1 MKGIMSEHN
10 RPYESDEPWQPSH
23 AAPSEPGSFTPPRHG
38 GPSEHSAPSQWAAPS
53 PQPAEQQGGQ
63 PGQPWGH
70 PQSPDPQSAQAAGAF
85 PAQAAPAQPSHAAN
99 PARPDGLAPGLLD
112 TPFETDAAAGIDL
125 TKIYG
130 DGQTRVTA
138 LDSVHVRFTR
148 GTFTAI
154 MGPSG
159 SGKSTLMH
167 CLAGLDRITSG
178 RVFLAGQEIS
188 GLPDSKLTTLR
199 RDNVGFIFQSF
210 NLLPMLTAEE
220 NIRLPLDLAGRKPDK
235 ALWDQLVTGLGIADR
250 LKHRPSELSGGQQQ
264 RVACARAMITKP
276 HVVFAD
282 EPTGALDSKSGANLL
297 TYLRHCVDDL
307 GQTIIM
313 VTHDAKAASYADRA
327 LMLLDGR
334 IVDDITSP
342 TAEAVNE
349 AMAGLEG

>member
-1 MKGIMSEHN
+1 MSDHD
-10 RPYESDEPWQPSH
+10 RPYESDEPQHSLDH
-23 AAPSEPGSFTPPRHG
+23 TIPSEPGSFEPPRYG
-38 GPSEHSAPSQWAAPS
+38 TSSEWSGDSLRPIG
-53 PQPAEQQGGQ
+53 EQDREL
-63 PGQPWGH
+63 GQPWGLQAPA
-70 PQSPDPQSAQAAGAF
+70 PQPPHTAKPF
-85 PAQAAPAQPSHAAN
+85 PAHPFNTATPAQ
-99 PARPDGLAPGLLD
+99 RGGLAPGLLN
-112 TPFETDAAAGIDL
+112 TPIETDAAAGMQLI
-125 TKIYG
+125 KIFG
-130 DGQTRVTA
+130 EGETRVTA
-138 LDSVHVRFTR
+138 LNSISVRFTR

-178 RVFLAGQEIS
+178 QVFLAGMEIS
-188 GLPDSKLTTLR
+188 NLPDAKLTTLR

-220 NIRLPLDLAGRKPDK
+220 NILLPLDLAGRKPDR
-235 ALWDQLVTGLGIADR
+235 ALWDQLITGLGISDR

-297 TYLRHCVDDL
+297 GYLRHCVDDL

-334 IVDDITSP
+334 IVDDIASP
-342 TAEAVNE
+342 TAESVSE

>member
-1 MKGIMSEHN
+1 MSDHD
-10 RPYESDEPWQPSH
+10 RPYESDEPQHSLDH
-23 AAPSEPGSFTPPRHG
+23 TIPSEPGSFEPPRYG
-38 GPSEHSAPSQWAAPS
+38 TSSEWSGDSLRPIG
-53 PQPAEQQGGQ
+53 EQDREL
-63 PGQPWGH
+63 GQPWGLQAPA
-70 PQSPDPQSAQAAGAF
+70 PQPPHTAKPF
-85 PAQAAPAQPSHAAN
+85 PAHPFNTATPAQ
-99 PARPDGLAPGLLD
+99 RGGLAPGLLN
-112 TPFETDAAAGIDL
+112 TPIETDAAAGMQL
-125 TKIYG
+125 TKIFG
-130 DGQTRVTA
+130 EGETRVTA
-138 LDSVHVRFTR
+138 LNSISVRFTR

-178 RVFLAGQEIS
+178 QVFLAGMEIS
-188 GLPDSKLTTLR
+188 NLPDAKLTTLR

-220 NIRLPLDLAGRKPDK
+220 NILLPLDLAGRKPDR
-235 ALWDQLVTGLGIADR
+235 ALWDQLITGLGISDR

-297 TYLRHCVDDL
+297 GYLRHCVDDL

-334 IVDDITSP
+334 IVDDIASP
-342 TAEAVNE
+342 TAESVSE

>member
-1 MKGIMSEHN
+1 MLFRS
-10 RPYESDEPWQPSH
+10 P
-23 AAPSEPGSFTPPRHG
+23 A
-38 GPSEHSAPSQWAAPS
+38 
-53 PQPAEQQGGQ
+53 PQPPHTAK
-63 PGQPWGH
+63 P
-70 PQSPDPQSAQAAGAF
+70 F
-85 PAQAAPAQPSHAAN
+85 PAHPFNTATPAQ
-99 PARPDGLAPGLLD
+99 RGGLAPGLLN
-112 TPFETDAAAGIDL
+112 TPIETDAAAGMQL
-125 TKIYG
+125 TKIFG
-130 DGQTRVTA
+130 EGETRVTA
-138 LDSVHVRFTR
+138 LNSISVRFTR

-178 RVFLAGQEIS
+178 QVFLAGMEIS
-188 GLPDSKLTTLR
+188 NLPDAKLTTLR

-220 NIRLPLDLAGRKPDK
+220 NILLPLDLAGRKPDR
-235 ALWDQLVTGLGIADR
+235 ALWDQLITGLGISDR

-297 TYLRHCVDDL
+297 GYLRHCVDDL

-334 IVDDITSP
+334 IVDDIASP
-342 TAEAVNE
+342 TAESVSE

>member
-1 MKGIMSEHN
+1 MSSST
-10 RPYESDEPWQPSH
+10 PV
-23 AAPSEPGSFTPPRHG
+23 AASSVLTPHHPVDD
-38 GPSEHSAPSQWAAPS
+38 PVVSAR
-53 PQPAEQQGGQ
+53 
-63 PGQPWGH
+63 
-70 PQSPDPQSAQAAGAF
+70 
-85 PAQAAPAQPSHAAN
+85 N
-99 PARPDGLAPGLLD
+99 
-112 TPFETDAAAGIDL
+112 L
-125 TKIYG
+125 TKVYG
-130 DGQTRVTA
+130 RGSGAVKA
-138 LDSVHVRFTR
+138 LDAVNVDIARAR
-148 GTFTAI
+148 FTAI

-178 RVFLAGQEIS
+178 QVFLAGMEIS
-188 GLPDSKLTTLR
+188 NLPDAKLTTLR

-220 NIRLPLDLAGRKPDK
+220 NILLPLDLAGRKPDR
-235 ALWDQLVTGLGIADR
+235 ALWDQLITGLGISDR

-297 TYLRHCVDDL
+297 GYLRHCVDDL

-313 VTHDAKAASYADRA
+313 VTHDAKAASYADRT

-334 IVDDITSP
+334 IVDDIASP
-342 TAEAVNE
+342 TAESVSE

>member
-1 MKGIMSEHN
+1 MSDHE
-10 RPYESDEPWQPSH
+10 RSYESDEPQNSPSHAAPNELGLFESPRHGTSSGRRGDSPQPAGEPNRELGQPWGRSQMSAHQPSH
-23 AAPSEPGSFTPPRHG
+23 AAESS
-38 GPSEHSAPSQWAAPS
+38 SA
-53 PQPAEQQGGQ
+53 QPANIQPTGVSTAASTRPGG
-63 PGQPWGH
+63 
-70 PQSPDPQSAQAAGAF
+70 
-85 PAQAAPAQPSHAAN
+85 
-99 PARPDGLAPGLLD
+99 LTPGLLN
-112 TPFETDAAAGIDL
+112 TPIETDAAAGMQL
-125 TKIYG
+125 TKIFG
-130 DGQTRVTA
+130 EGETRVTA
-138 LDSVHVRFTR
+138 LDSIDVRFTH

-167 CLAGLDRITSG
+167 CLAGLDRMTSG
-178 RVFLAGQEIS
+178 RVFLAGKEIS
-188 GLPDSKLTTLR
+188 NLPDAKLTTLR

-220 NIRLPLDLAGRKPDK
+220 NILLPLDLAGRKPDK
-235 ALWDQLVTGLGIADR
+235 ALWDQLITGLDIGDR

-297 TYLRHCVDDL
+297 GYLRHCVDDL

-334 IVDDITSP
+334 IVDDINSP
-342 TAEAVNE
+342 TAESVSE